1 MTLKMRIWWNL
12 FKKIQ
17 RLAWKEKIIFIK
29 VGVNLIFF
37 WSLLKILPFNKF
49 LKIYKIMICNFKTAN
64 YDNIKIREIAYSI
77 KKVSNHLAFKSTCLI
92 QALTAK
98 LM

>member
-1 MTLKMRIWWNL
+1 
-12 FKKIQ
+12 
-17 RLAWKEKIIFIK
+17 
-29 VGVNLIFF
+29 
-37 WSLLKILPFNKF
+37 
-49 LKIYKIMICNFKTAN
+49 MICNFKTAN

-98 LM
+98 LMLSNVPDLLLTIGVSLENGFEAHAWIEKDGRYIIGETPVKQFTPIWNLE